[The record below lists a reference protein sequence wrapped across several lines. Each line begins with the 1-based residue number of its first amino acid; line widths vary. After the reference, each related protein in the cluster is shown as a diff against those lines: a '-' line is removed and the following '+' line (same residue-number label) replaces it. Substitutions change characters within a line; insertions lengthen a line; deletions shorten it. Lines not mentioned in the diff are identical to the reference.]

1 MDGLVVFHNTT
12 TDAAAHDMRTLFP
25 IAVVLLILLAL
36 PAVAVFVADLFGF
49 GADVNTW
56 LEGRLGVSH
65 RVALALPAALVLF
78 CVPPLIV
85 LLYFLRLKRKPVP
98 VPSTFLWKKSVE
110 DLHVNRLMQWLRRNV
125 LLLLQL
131 LAVLVMIYGVLGPR
145 LHGAV
150 FGGRHYI
157 LMLDNSASMSA
168 TDVTPNRLEWAK
180 AEAVKE
186 IDAATDA
193 DVGMVIVFSDVAEIR
208 QSYTANRAALRRAVE
223 AVQPTQRTTR
233 LDEALSLAASLANP
247 ERTTDDVV
255 AAPADAEPGK
265 ERTYVAAEGL
275 QADVHLYSDG
285 KFPAV
290 ADFALANLNLNYHV
304 PPAPASEGA
313 ADNVAVLRFDAE
325 RDPDDP
331 TTVIARATV
340 KNFKGTETEVR
351 PRVELLQGGT
361 RLVAS
366 YDDDDFRRDRRRRP
380 LPPKSERPDL
390 TFTIADVP
398 ENADLVLHLKLDGN
412 ADALALD
419 DEAWVVLGVI
429 RKAKV
434 LVVGP
439 ENRRLRDFLD
449 APSTKKIA
457 ELTYLPPDVLQPGA
471 NPKDY
476 LHPAREGKY
485 DLIIFDRCG
494 PTSADA
500 MPASNT
506 LFVGYPPPPFVPADR
521 AKPGDPNAVQ
531 TVQGP
536 SVRGWQGRHPVMRFL
551 QALDEVDVAEAFRL
565 PELPP
570 RTQRLIEGSQN
581 LVLLAAIPRQAFTD
595 LVLTFPLVG
604 ADGKWNT
611 NWPLKVSFPLFL
623 RNVVLNLGNVRDAG
637 TEEALKP
644 GQVKHLRLGGA
655 SEVRVTMP
663 DGRTEKLERG
673 ARADFAVAGTDRL
686 GVYQVRWDEPGG
698 KGSQSRRFAVN
709 LFDPLESDLAPKG
722 DVQVGAVTVAAGG
735 ERKQPVDLWKWPVL
749 AGLLVLVLEWW
760 VYNKRVQI

>member
-1 MDGLVVFHNTT
+1 
-12 TDAAAHDMRTLFP
+12 MRTLFP
-25 IAVVLLILLAL
+25 IAVVLLVLLAL
-36 PAVAVFVADLFGF
+36 PALAVFAADLLGL
-49 GADVNTW
+49 GADVNSW
-56 LEGRLGVSH
+56 LEARLGVSH
-65 RVALALPAALVLF
+65 RVAIALPAAVVLF

-131 LAVLVMIYGVLGPR
+131 LAILVMIYGILGPR

-157 LMLDNSASMSA
+157 LVIDNSASMAA
-168 TDVTPNRLEWAK
+168 TDVAPSRLEWAK
-180 AEAVKE
+180 AEALKE

-193 DVGMVIVFSDVAEIR
+193 DFGMVIAFSDVAEIR
-208 QSYTANRAALRRAVE
+208 QSYTSNRAALKRAVE
-223 AVQPTQRTTR
+223 AVQPTQRPTR
-233 LDEALSLAASLANP
+233 LDEALTLAASLANP
-247 ERTTDDVV
+247 ARTTDDVA
-255 AAPADAEPGK
+255 AAPPNPEPGK
-265 ERTYVAAEGL
+265 ERTYFTAEGM

-285 KFPAV
+285 KFPPV
-290 ADFALANLNLNYHV
+290 PDFALANLNLAFHV
-304 PPAPASEGA
+304 PPAPSAEGSS
-313 ADNVAVLRFDAE
+313 DNVAVLRFDAE

-331 TTVIARATV
+331 TRVVARATV
-340 KNFKGTETEVR
+340 KNFKNSEADVR

-366 YDDDDFRRDRRRRP
+366 YDEDDFRRDKRRRP
-380 LPPKSERPDL
+380 IPARGERPDL

-412 ADALALD
+412 ADALPLD
-419 DEAWVVLGVI
+419 DEAWVVLGVV

-434 LVVGP
+434 LVVGA
-439 ENRRLRDFLD
+439 ENRRLRDFFD

-457 ELTYLPPDVLQPGA
+457 DVTYLPPDVLLAGA
-471 NPKDY
+471 DPKDY
-476 LHPAREGKY
+476 LAPAREGRY
-485 DLIIFDRCG
+485 DLIVFDRCG
-494 PTSADA
+494 PGSVDA

-506 LFVGYPPPPFVPADR
+506 FFVGYPPPPFVPADK

-531 TVQGP
+531 VVQGP

-565 PELPP
+565 PDLPP

-595 LVLTFPLVG
+595 LVLTFPLIG
-604 ADGKWNT
+604 PDGRWNT

-623 RNVVLNLGNVRDAG
+623 RNALLHLGNVRDAG

-644 GQVKHLRLGGA
+644 GQVKHLRLGGVP
-655 SEVRVTMP
+655 EVRVTRP
-663 DGRTEKLERG
+663 DGKTEKLERG
-673 ARADFAVAGTDRL
+673 ARADFAVAGTEQV
-686 GVYQVRWDEPGG
+686 GVYLVRWDDPGG
-698 KGSQSRRFAVN
+698 QGGQSRRFAVN
-709 LFDPLESDLAPKG
+709 LFDPLESDLAPAEA
-722 DVQVGAVTVAAGG
+722 VTVGAVTVAAGG

-749 AGLLVLVLEWW
+749 AGLVVLVLEWW

>member
-1 MDGLVVFHNTT
+1 
-12 TDAAAHDMRTLFP
+12 MRTLFP

-36 PAVAVFVADLFGF
+36 PAVAVFAADLFGF

-56 LEGRLGVSH
+56 LEARFGVSH

-85 LLYFLRLKRKPVP
+85 LLYFLRLKRKPIP
-98 VPSTFLWKKSVE
+98 VPSTFLWKKSIE

-131 LAVLVMIYGVLGPR
+131 LAILVMIYGVLGPR

-168 TDVTPNRLEWAK
+168 TDVSPNRLEWAK
-180 AEAVKE
+180 AEAIKE

-193 DVGMVIVFSDVAEIR
+193 DVGMVIVFNDVAEIR
-208 QSYTANRAALRRAVE
+208 QSYTANRAALRNAVE
-223 AVQPTQRTTR
+223 AIQPTQRPTR

-247 ERTTDDVV
+247 ERTTDDVA
-255 AAPADAEPGK
+255 AAPANVVPGQ

-285 KFPAV
+285 KFPTV
-290 ADFALANLNLNYHV
+290 SDFALANLNLSYHV

-313 ADNVAVLRFDAE
+313 SDNVAVLRFDAE
-325 RDPDDP
+325 RDPEDP

-340 KNFKGTETEVR
+340 RNFKGTETEIR

-361 RLVAS
+361 RLIAS
-366 YDDDDFRRDRRRRP
+366 YDEDDFRRDKRRRP

-390 TFTIADVP
+390 TFTVADVP
-398 ENADLVLHLKLDGN
+398 ENADLVMHLKLEGN
-412 ADALALD
+412 TDALPLD

-449 APSTKKIA
+449 APSTKKLA
-457 ELTYLPPDVLQPGA
+457 DVTHLPPDVLQAGA
-471 NPKDY
+471 DAKDY

-485 DLIIFDRCG
+485 DLIVFDRCG
-494 PTSADA
+494 PPSVDT

-565 PELPP
+565 PDLPP

-581 LVLLAAIPRQAFTD
+581 LVLLAAIPRRAFTD
-595 LVLTFPLVG
+595 LVLTFALIGP
-604 ADGKWNT
+604 DGKWNT

-623 RNVVLNLGNVRDAG
+623 RNVILNLGNVRDAG

-655 SEVRVTMP
+655 PEVRVTKP
-663 DGRTEKLERG
+663 DGGTERLERG

-686 GVYQVRWDEPGG
+686 GVYLVRWDEPGG
-698 KGSQSRRFAVN
+698 KGAQTRRFAVN
-709 LFDPLESDLAPKG
+709 LFDPLESDLAPTG
-722 DVQVGAVTVAAGG
+722 EVQVGAVTVAAGG